1 MTKRVRKDAIVS
13 ATMSYNMRVLLD
25 HLADARA
32 MSRSEY
38 VRMLVLQDAQETAPR
53 IVAQAAAELLDTK
66 QGRPSLQETVI
77 DSILVDE
84 AKANYGRLVREY
96 VEFLGDDPVGN
107 RYFINIG
114 GEPCIVH
121 NETAYNVD
129 DFKQLSKEDREDII
143 TAVRETRANQDLA
156 DESGWESV

>member
-38 VRMLVLQDAQETAPR
+38 VRMLVLEDAEITSPR
-53 IVAQAAAELLDTK
+53 IVAQAAAELITAR
-66 QGRPSLQETVI
+66 QGRPSLDETVV

-84 AKANYGRLVREY
+84 AKANYGRLVRSY
-96 VEFLGDDPVGN
+96 REFLGDDPVSN
-107 RYFINIG
+107 RYFTNIG
-114 GEPCIVH
+114 GEPCIIF
-121 NETAYNVD
+121 NECAYSVD
-129 DFKQLSKEDREDII
+129 DFALLSKEDREDMI
-143 TAVRETRANQDLA
+143 TAVRESLA
-156 DESGWESV
+156 DQELADDAGWKSL